1 MRLVDKRTRVS
12 RRLFLRGTAA
22 ALPAA
27 AVAAAGLSIT
37 AQSAWAQD
45 AKSLPPH
52 VMASLVKMAR
62 DIYPHD
68 HIGDSFYV
76 AAVQPWD
83 DKAGADPAFRVL
95 MIEGVARLDS
105 DAKDSHG
112 ADYLSVAWE
121 ADRVVLL
128 QGIAQTPFFKKARS
142 DLVVSLYN
150 QQALWPKLGYEGP
163 SAEHGGYIHR
173 GFDDI
178 DWLPS
183 A

>member
-1 MRLVDKRTRVS
+1 MRSVDKRTQVS

-27 AVAAAGLSIT
+27 AVAGLAMSP
-37 AQSAWAQD
+37 QSAWAED
-45 AKSLPPH
+45 AKALPPH
-52 VMASLVKMAR
+52 VMATLLVVAR

-68 HIGDSFYV
+68 RIGDSFYV
-76 AAVQPWD
+76 AAIQPWD
-83 DKAGADPAFRVL
+83 DKAAADPAFRILIVGG
-95 MIEGVARLDS
+95 ITRLDS
-105 DAKDSHG
+105 DARDSHG
-112 ADYLSVAWE
+112 ADYIAVPWE

-128 QGIAQTPFFKKARS
+128 QGIAHTPFFKKARS

-150 QQALWPKLGYEGP
+150 QPALWPKLGYEGP

-178 DWLPS
+178 DWLPT